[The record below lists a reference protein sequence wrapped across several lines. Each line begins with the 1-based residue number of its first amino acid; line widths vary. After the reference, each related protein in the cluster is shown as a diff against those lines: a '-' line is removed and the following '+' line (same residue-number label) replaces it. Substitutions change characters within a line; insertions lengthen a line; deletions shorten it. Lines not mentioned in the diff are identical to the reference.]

1 MRRIIRP
8 LEVMAGSVLTLA
20 LVLSPVSPF
29 LDRWDFGPKT
39 KFLLTR
45 SSVISPDKHQHP
57 EVTATSAPPPSQSQT
72 EDMSQEATQLEIS
85 TKDAYLGETLSTTPS
100 FNDSTTDA
108 PATSG
113 STAREEASSST
124 STRDPGN
131 NSSGGDEADTP
142 TEVTTEVI
150 KTGEFSDSREYTAN
164 NSDSVVS
171 EVKDQDEAG
180 TPSVPEWSV
189 KEENPTLIVKE
200 ELSDTLLPAEF
211 RENIELRSK
220 ISNKYKDLQTQNS
233 KTDVEQEKSDSIEF
247 NSVELGTFGKVTTT
261 TVDPIAE
268 LLSNVKIL
276 DVKSYIPLGYKFV
289 LDDSEEREDEASSSQ
304 GNINDLL
311 LDDELRRK
319 KLKRKSKQLSELELN
334 DNRGVSTKPGKLNGR
349 LLAKISQDMKVKS
362 SKAEEDLYF
371 ETFGGSKKK
380 YGWKEL
386 DESQGEELKVKETP
400 LEYDPSSLFESLL
413 GNDGPRDQSIKPKL
427 SKPLTSPPRST
438 TPSPTT
444 SSYRTSTLGVC
455 GQFCGLT
462 GALRILSGLDWREE
476 LLHDFTEEFRENK
489 RNLERLMTEKFS
501 QVYFGNALEFCSVDA
516 FSRLGDTV
524 VAEFYL
530 QFSGIVF
537 NVTSA
542 DVNSSW
548 VDLLDVEDGQVKL
561 GKFVIDVNNSHF
573 QVVDTEILNE
583 ADNLVFAKYGVE
595 LPDWAWLVVMAGIV
609 STFIVALLGVVFGVQ
624 KYRMGKKV
632 KKRVLNA
639 KTLEALRNNN
649 SFDMIELDHSKA
661 YEKDKRDLWTLQ
673 RAIQNESRMMKVPR
687 ANSQDS
693 GHGSGSSYVGP
704 FNGVFQRFP
713 SLRGRHSNGV
723 SVNDSQAGLLNSYDN
738 TGYQEDCDLDTS
750 YENNDSDSEQQE
762 KGEISRQQL
771 VEGLVEERERDAVRS
786 SDSDDAVSDG
796 PSERF

>member
-1 MRRIIRP
+1 
-8 LEVMAGSVLTLA
+8 
-20 LVLSPVSPF
+20 
-29 LDRWDFGPKT
+29 
-39 KFLLTR
+39 
-45 SSVISPDKHQHP
+45 
-57 EVTATSAPPPSQSQT
+57 
-72 EDMSQEATQLEIS
+72 MSQEATQLEIS
-85 TKDAYLGETLSTTPS
+85 TKDAFLGETLSTTPS

-108 PATSG
+108 PETSG

-131 NSSGGDEADTP
+131 NSSSGDEADTP

-150 KTGEFSDSREYTAN
+150 NTEEFSDSRGYTAN

-180 TPSVPEWSV
+180 TPSVPEGSV

-220 ISNKYKDLQTQNS
+220 ISNKYKDLQIQNS
-233 KTDVEQEKSDSIEF
+233 KTDVEQDKSDSLDF
-247 NSVELGTFGKVTTT
+247 NSVELGRFGKVTTT

-289 LDDSEEREDEASSSQ
+289 LDESEEREDEASSSQ

-319 KLKRKSKQLSELELN
+319 KLKRKSKQLSELESN

-413 GNDGPRDQSIKPKL
+413 GNDGPRDQSIKPEL

-595 LPDWAWLVVMAGIV
+595 LPDWAWLVCRTQSLRRINLIFLHLQVVMAGIV

-649 SFDMIELDHSKA
+649 SFDMIELG
-661 YEKDKRDLWTLQ
+661 ECIL
-673 RAIQNESRMMKVPR
+673 
-687 ANSQDS
+687 
-693 GHGSGSSYVGP
+693 
-704 FNGVFQRFP
+704 
-713 SLRGRHSNGV
+713 GRP
-723 SVNDSQAGLLNSYDN
+723 
-738 TGYQEDCDLDTS
+738 
-750 YENNDSDSEQQE
+750 
-762 KGEISRQQL
+762 I
-771 VEGLVEERERDAVRS
+771 
-786 SDSDDAVSDG
+786 
-796 PSERF
+796 

>member
-1 MRRIIRP
+1 
-8 LEVMAGSVLTLA
+8 
-20 LVLSPVSPF
+20 
-29 LDRWDFGPKT
+29 
-39 KFLLTR
+39 
-45 SSVISPDKHQHP
+45 
-57 EVTATSAPPPSQSQT
+57 
-72 EDMSQEATQLEIS
+72 MSQEPTQLEIS
-85 TKDAYLGETLSTTPS
+85 TKEETLSTIPN

-108 PATSG
+108 PETSG
-113 STAREEASSST
+113 STARDEASSRT
-124 STRDPGN
+124 PTRDPRN
-131 NSSGGDEADTP
+131 NSSSGDEADTL

-150 KTGEFSDSREYTAN
+150 NADEFSDSREYIAS
-164 NSDSVVS
+164 NSDNVLS
-171 EVKDQDEAG
+171 EVKDKEDGAG
-180 TPSVPEWSV
+180 IPSGPVGSV
-189 KEENPTLIVKE
+189 KGDNQTLIVKE

-220 ISNKYKDLQTQNS
+220 ISNKYKDLQIQNS
-233 KTDVEQEKSDSIEF
+233 NTDVEQEESDSLDF
-247 NSVELGTFGKVTTT
+247 NSVELGRFGKVTTT

-289 LDDSEEREDEASSSQ
+289 LDKSEEREDEASSSQ

-311 LDDELRRK
+311 LDDDLRRK

-334 DNRGVSTKPGKLNGR
+334 DSRGVSAKAGKLNGR
-349 LLAKISQDMKVKS
+349 LLAKISQDMKVRS

-413 GNDGPRDQSIKPKL
+413 GNVSPKDQPTKPKL

-438 TPSPTT
+438 TPSTTT

-489 RNLERLMTEKFS
+489 RNLEMLMTEKFS
-501 QVYFGNALEFCSVDA
+501 QVYFGNALDFCSVDA

-548 VDLLDVEDGQVKL
+548 VDLLDVENGQVKL

-595 LPDWAWLVVMAGIV
+595 LPDWAWLVCRAQTLRRMNLTIL
-609 STFIVALLGVVFGVQ
+609 T
-624 KYRMGKKV
+624 YR
-632 KKRVLNA
+632 
-639 KTLEALRNNN
+639 
-649 SFDMIELDHSKA
+649 SS
-661 YEKDKRDLWTLQ
+661 W
-673 RAIQNESRMMKVPR
+673 P
-687 ANSQDS
+687 
-693 GHGSGSSYVGP
+693 GSS
-704 FNGVFQRFP
+704 QP
-713 SLRGRHSNGV
+713 SSWLCLEWCSECRS
-723 SVNDSQAGLLNSYDN
+723 
-738 TGYQEDCDLDTS
+738 TGWAI
-750 YENNDSDSEQQE
+750 
-762 KGEISRQQL
+762 KSR
-771 VEGLVEERERDAVRS
+771 RE
-786 SDSDDAVSDG
+786 
-796 PSERF
+796 F